1 MKDFGDEVVQTEDK
15 ITGDSPVL
23 DNTEF
28 LVSYRYRHIL
38 KPDVLDRFP
47 RRVINLHISCL
58 PWNRGCHPNVWSFIE
73 DSQKGV
79 TIHYIDPGVDTGDIL
94 AQEEVQFSSTE
105 TLRTSYNTLSAR
117 IEELFK
123 RTWPDIRSGRMEAR
137 PQPPG
142 GKDGILQWLILSE
155 KELNPGIAAA
165 SWSDSDRAVAQ
176 LSEPGTRDAGRQ
188 QLRPRPARSER
199 WGFRCRGV

>member
-1 MKDFGDEVVQTEDK
+1 MKVLFLGPACADLIDCMKDFGDEVVQTEDK

-142 GKDGILQWLILSE
+142 GSVHKMKDLKTIEHLFVKGWDTPVADLIGKGVE
-155 KELNPGIAAA
+155 PR
-165 SWSDSDRAVAQ
+165 DRGS
-176 LSEPGTRDAGRQ
+176 LMERQ
-188 QLRPRPARSER
+188 
-199 WGFRCRGV
+199 